1 MRLTCALM
9 ISGILTIVGLGISAE
24 TPADANTKMVTI
36 DKAVL
41 EDSLIKGFGDGW
53 KTAKGKWDN
62 VDGSIKGS
70 EVKADMHGA
79 VSRHDASFNDG
90 VISFNFKLEGA
101 KGISLS
107 LNATKGHICR
117 VAIKSTGFSVVK
129 DSQDKKA
136 GDKAMVLA
144 SSDIEIKAG
153 EWHSMVLELH
163 GPNMLATLD
172 GKTTILGTHPAV
184 EKPKANIGFTVSGES
199 ASFRDL
205 KVSSGSLSKNWD
217 KTKEAILK
225 NNK

>member
-1 MRLTCALM
+1 MRLTCAFM

-24 TPADANTKMVTI
+24 PSADANTKMVTI
-36 DKAVL
+36 DKTVL

-62 VDGSIKGS
+62 VDGSIMGS
-70 EVKADMHGA
+70 EIKTDMHGA

-90 VISFNFKLEGA
+90 VVSFNFKLEGA

-107 LNATKGHICR
+107 LNGTKGHICR
-117 VAIKSTGFSVVK
+117 VAIKPTGFSVVK

-136 GDKAMVLA
+136 GDKAVVLA

-217 KTKEAILK
+217 KTKEALLK

>member
-24 TPADANTKMVTI
+24 TPADATTKMVTI

-62 VDGSIKGS
+62 VNGSIKGS

-79 VSRHDASFNDG
+79 VSRHDANFSDG
-90 VISFNFKLEGA
+90 VVSFNFKLEGA

-117 VAIKSTGFSVVK
+117 VAIKSSGFSVVK

-217 KTKEAILK
+217 KTKDVLLK

>member
-1 MRLTCALM
+1 MRFTCALM
-9 ISGILTIVGLGISAE
+9 ISGLLTIVGLGISAE
-24 TPADANTKMVTI
+24 TSADSNTKMVTI
-36 DKAVL
+36 EKTVL

-53 KTAKGKWDN
+53 KTAKGKWEK

-70 EVKADMHGA
+70 EVKEDMHGA
-79 VSRHDASFNDG
+79 VSRHDVSFTDG
-90 VISFNFKLEGA
+90 VVKFHFKLDGT

-117 VAIKSTGFSVVK
+117 VAIKPAGFSVVK
-129 DSQDKKA
+129 DLQDKKA

-144 SSDIEIKAG
+144 SSEIVIKAG
-153 EWHSMVLELH
+153 EWHSMVLELQ

-172 GKTTILGTHPAV
+172 GKTTILGSHPAV
-184 EKPKANIGFTVSGES
+184 DKPKANLGFTVSGES

-205 KVSSGSLSKNWD
+205 KVSSGTLSKDWD
-217 KTKEAILK
+217 KTKGVLLK

>member
-9 ISGILTIVGLGISAE
+9 LSGILTIVGLGISAE
-24 TPADANTKMVTI
+24 TTADSNTKMVTI

-144 SSDIEIKAG
+144 SSDIEIKPG
-153 EWHSMVLELH
+153 EWHSMMLELH

-205 KVSSGSLSKNWD
+205 KVSSGSLSKNWN
-217 KTKEAILK
+217 KTKDALLK

>member
-24 TPADANTKMVTI
+24 TPADSNTKMVTI

-117 VAIKSTGFSVVK
+117 VAIKSSGFSVVK

-205 KVSSGSLSKNWD
+205 KVFSGTLSKDWD
-217 KTKEAILK
+217 KTKDSLLK

>member
-9 ISGILTIVGLGISAE
+9 ISSILTIVGLGISAE
-24 TPADANTKMVTI
+24 TPADSNTKMVTI

-117 VAIKSTGFSVVK
+117 IAIKSTGFSVVK

-153 EWHSMVLELH
+153 EWHSMMLELH

-217 KTKEAILK
+217 KTKDALLK

>member
-24 TPADANTKMVTI
+24 TPADSNTKMVTI

-117 VAIKSTGFSVVK
+117 VAIKSSGFSVVK

-205 KVSSGSLSKNWD
+205 KVSSGSLSKSWD
-217 KTKEAILK
+217 KTKNALLK

>member
-24 TPADANTKMVTI
+24 TPADATTKMVTI

-53 KTAKGKWDN
+53 KTAKGKWEN

-79 VSRHDASFNDG
+79 VSRHDANFSDG
-90 VISFNFKLEGA
+90 VVSFNFKLEGA

-117 VAIKSTGFSVVK
+117 VAIKSSGFSVVK

-144 SSDIEIKAG
+144 SSDIVIKAG

-184 EKPKANIGFTVSGES
+184 EKQKANLGFTVSGES

-205 KVSSGSLSKNWD
+205 KVSSGTLSKNWD
-217 KTKEAILK
+217 KTKDALLK

>member
-1 MRLTCALM
+1 MRLTCAFM
-9 ISGILTIVGLGISAE
+9 ISSILTIVGLGISAG
-24 TPADANTKMVTI
+24 PSADSNTKMVTI
-36 DKAVL
+36 DKTVL

-53 KTAKGKWDN
+53 KTTKGKWDN

-70 EVKADMHGA
+70 EIKTDMHGA

-90 VISFNFKLEGA
+90 VVSFNFKLEGA

-107 LNATKGHICR
+107 LNGTKGHICR
-117 VAIKSTGFSVVK
+117 VAIKPTGFSVVK

-144 SSDIEIKAG
+144 SSDIVIKAG
-153 EWHSMVLELH
+153 EWHSMVLELQ

-172 GKTTILGTHPAV
+172 GKTTILGTHLAV
-184 EKPKANIGFTVSGES
+184 EKSKANLGFTVSGES

-217 KTKEAILK
+217 KMKEALLK

>member
-1 MRLTCALM
+1 MRFICVLL
-9 ISGILTIVGLGISAE
+9 ISGLFTMVGFSISVE
-24 TPADANTKMVTI
+24 STPDSNTKMVAI
-36 DKAVL
+36 DKTVF

-53 KTAKGKWDN
+53 KTTKGKWDN
-62 VDGSIKGS
+62 VDGSIRGS
-70 EVKADMHGA
+70 EIKTDMHGA
-79 VSRHDASFNDG
+79 VSRHDASFTDG
-90 VISFNFKLEGA
+90 VVKFNFKLEGT

-117 VAIKSTGFSVVK
+117 VAIKPSGFSVVK

-136 GDKAMVLA
+136 GDKAMALA
-144 SSDIEIKAG
+144 SIEIPIKTG
-153 EWHSMVLELH
+153 EWHSMVLELQ

-172 GKTTILGTHPAV
+172 GKTTIFGSHPAV

-205 KVSSGSLSKNWD
+205 KVSSGTLSKDWD
-217 KTKEAILK
+217 KTKASLIK

>member
-24 TPADANTKMVTI
+24 TPADSNTKMVTI

-41 EDSLIKGFGDGW
+41 EDSLIKGCGDGW

-107 LNATKGHICR
+107 LNGTKGHICR
-117 VAIKSTGFSVVK
+117 VAIKPTGFSVIK

-217 KTKEAILK
+217 KTKDVLLK

>member
-1 MRLTCALM
+1 MRFSCAL
-9 ISGILTIVGLGISAE
+9 IIFGLLALVSFSTSAE
-24 TPADANTKMVTI
+24 TSADSNTKMVTI
-36 DKAVL
+36 DKNIF
-41 EDSLIKGFGDGW
+41 EDSLAKGFGDGW
-53 KTAKGKWDN
+53 KTAKGKWEN

-70 EVKADMHGA
+70 EVKEDMHGA
-79 VSRHDASFNDG
+79 VSRHDVSFTDG
-90 VISFNFKLEGA
+90 VVKFHFKLEGT

-117 VAIKSTGFSVVK
+117 VAIKPAGFSVVK

-144 SSDIEIKAG
+144 SSDIGIKAG
-153 EWHSMVLELH
+153 EWHSMVLELQ

-172 GKTTILGTHPAV
+172 GKTTILGTHLAV
-184 EKPKANIGFTVSGES
+184 EKPKANLGFTVSGES

-205 KVSSGSLSKNWD
+205 KVSSGTLSKDWD
-217 KTKEAILK
+217 KTKDSLLK

>member
-36 DKAVL
+36 DKTVL
-41 EDSLIKGFGDGW
+41 EDSLTKGFGDGW
-53 KTAKGKWDN
+53 KSAKGKWEN

-70 EVKADMHGA
+70 EIKADMHGA

-90 VISFNFKLEGA
+90 VVSFNFKLDGT

-117 VAIKSTGFSVVK
+117 VAIKPTGFSVVK

-136 GDKAMVLA
+136 GDKSMVLA
-144 SSDIEIKAG
+144 SSEIMIKAG
-153 EWHSMVLELH
+153 EWHSMVLELQ

-172 GKTTILGTHPAV
+172 GKKTILGTHQAV
-184 EKPKANIGFTVSGES
+184 DKPKANLGFTVSGES
-199 ASFRDL
+199 ASFKDL
-205 KVSSGSLSKNWD
+205 KISSGTLSKNWD
-217 KTKEAILK
+217 KTKDAFLK

>member
-24 TPADANTKMVTI
+24 TPADSNTKMVTI

-79 VSRHDASFNDG
+79 VSRHDANFSDG
-90 VISFNFKLEGA
+90 VVSFNFKLEGA

-117 VAIKSTGFSVVK
+117 VAIKSSGFSVVK

-144 SSDIEIKAG
+144 SNDIEIKAG

-163 GPNMLATLD
+163 GPHMLATLD
-172 GKTTILGTHPAV
+172 GETTILGTHPAV

-217 KTKEAILK
+217 KTKDFLLK

>member
-24 TPADANTKMVTI
+24 TPADATTKMVTI

-79 VSRHDASFNDG
+79 VSRHDANFSDG
-90 VISFNFKLEGA
+90 VVSFNFKLEGA

-117 VAIKSTGFSVVK
+117 VAIKSSGFSVVK

-144 SSDIEIKAG
+144 SNDIEIKAG

-217 KTKEAILK
+217 KTKDVLLK

>member
-24 TPADANTKMVTI
+24 TPADSNTKMVTI
-36 DKAVL
+36 DKSVL

-107 LNATKGHICR
+107 LNATKSHICR

-153 EWHSMVLELH
+153 EWHSMMLELH

-205 KVSSGSLSKNWD
+205 KVSSGSLSKNWNKMKD
-217 KTKEAILK
+217 ALLK

>member
-1 MRLTCALM
+1 MRFICVLL
-9 ISGILTIVGLGISAE
+9 ISGLFTMVGFSISVE
-24 TPADANTKMVTI
+24 STPDSNTKMVTI
-36 DKAVL
+36 DKTVL

-53 KTAKGKWDN
+53 KTTKGKWDN

-70 EVKADMHGA
+70 EIKTDMHGA

-90 VISFNFKLEGA
+90 VVSFNFKLEGA

-107 LNATKGHICR
+107 LNGTKGHICR
-117 VAIKSTGFSVVK
+117 VAIKPAGFSVVK

-136 GDKAMVLA
+136 GDKSMVLA
-144 SSDIEIKAG
+144 SSDIVIKAG
-153 EWHSMVLELH
+153 EWHSMVLELQ

-172 GKTTILGTHPAV
+172 GKTTILGTHQAV
-184 EKPKANIGFTVSGES
+184 EKPKANLGFTVSGES

-205 KVSSGSLSKNWD
+205 KVSSGSLSKSWD
-217 KTKEAILK
+217 KTKNALLK

>member
-1 MRLTCALM
+1 MRLTCAFM
-9 ISGILTIVGLGISAE
+9 ISSILTIVGRGISAE
-24 TPADANTKMVTI
+24 PSADSNTKMVTI
-36 DKAVL
+36 DKTVL

-53 KTAKGKWDN
+53 KTTKGKWDN

-70 EVKADMHGA
+70 EIKTDMHGA

-90 VISFNFKLEGA
+90 VVSFNFKLEGA

-107 LNATKGHICR
+107 LNGTKGHICR
-117 VAIKSTGFSVVK
+117 VAIKPTGFSVVK

-144 SSDIEIKAG
+144 SSDIVIKAG
-153 EWHSMVLELH
+153 EWHSMVLELQ

-172 GKTTILGTHPAV
+172 GKTTILGTHLAV
-184 EKPKANIGFTVSGES
+184 EKSKANLGFTVSGES

-217 KTKEAILK
+217 KMKEALLK